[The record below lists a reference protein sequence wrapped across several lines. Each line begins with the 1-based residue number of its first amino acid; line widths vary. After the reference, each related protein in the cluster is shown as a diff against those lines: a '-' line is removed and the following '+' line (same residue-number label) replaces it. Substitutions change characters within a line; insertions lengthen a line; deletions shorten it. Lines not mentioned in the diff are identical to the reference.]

1 MRNKW
6 LFPLL
11 TSILIIIIGIVCY
24 IQITNNWQAKK
35 IPVNHAVIDKVDTDS
50 QTLDLKTIIHEA
62 EKHVVQ
68 IEGQSDQTTTTGSGF
83 LYNDKGDIVTNA
95 HVIAESDMIYVRT
108 ANAHLYPA
116 AIVGIDD
123 ETDIAVLRVPELSGR
138 SFIEIEKEKT
148 TEIGDEIIALGSPH
162 GFQNT
167 VTLGIISG
175 LDRNFSVDG
184 YDYKNVYQISAQIT
198 HGNSGGPLINR
209 YSGKV
214 IGVNSVG
221 TEDGTIG
228 FSIPIVEVTEQIEQ
242 WSDEVDN
249 DQLKFAN
256 ITDMINSFN
265 TDQLQEDA
273 NYLIDYFFE
282 SLQMRDYINVY
293 TLLGSNMQ
301 SDISYTDFRET
312 YTHIVELN
320 YEIIS
325 SDISES
331 EYSETIVDVTMETKS
346 KDEEKTDTENVEYK
360 ITIGQ
365 ENDQLKILK
374 ISTNEP

>member
-1 MRNKW
+1 MRKKW
-6 LFPLL
+6 FLPLL
-11 TSILIIIIGIVCY
+11 TSILIIIIGVVFY
-24 IQITNNWQAKK
+24 IKITNHWQAKK
-35 IPVNHAVIDKVDTDS
+35 IPVNHAVIDKVDADS

-62 EKHVVQ
+62 EKQVVQ
-68 IEGQSDQTTTTGSGF
+68 IEGQNDHTTTTGSGF
-83 LYNDKGDIVTNA
+83 LYNDKGDIITNA
-95 HVIAESDMIYVRT
+95 HVISESDIIYVRT

-123 ETDIAVLRVPELSGR
+123 ETDIAVVRVPELAGQ
-138 SFIEIEKEKT
+138 SFLDIEKEMS

-175 LDRNFSVDG
+175 LERNFSVDG

-209 YSGKV
+209 HSGKV

-228 FSIPIVEVTEQIEQ
+228 FSIPMMEVAEQVEK

-249 DQLKFAN
+249 EQLEFAHV
-256 ITDMINSFN
+256 TDMINSFN
-265 TDQLQEDA
+265 TDQLEEDA

-293 TLLGSNMQ
+293 TLLGSQMQ
-301 SDISYTDFRET
+301 SDLSYTEFRET
-312 YTHIVELN
+312 YTHIVELD

-325 SDISES
+325 SDISET
-331 EYSETIVDVTMETKS
+331 EHLETIVDVTTSTKS
-346 KDEEKTDTENVEYK
+346 KDEEKTDTNNVEYK

-374 ISTNEP
+374 ISTLEP